1 MVYKR
6 YKYLGVGAISALVS
20 AAATYFVTNNI
31 QTTRKS
37 KNSQESSENLIRND
51 KQNPATSIPAIN
63 KNELTKVK
71 KKKPVVEA
79 KLEPMEIDRT
89 MFPMEFG
96 SAKKR
101 KNNQR
106 KPKPRR
112 NNGRHWTKG
121 DQVQHDS
128 NWDHT
133 QEKEEYDAELS
144 GKSTTEL
151 RDYHRMKF
159 IELVVKLPADYQAK
173 YSVNDFEML
182 RETKINIT
190 RNEKIVDAST
200 FGDSLTFLEK
210 SLGKLA
216 RAHQLLAGL
225 DQAVSPVCE
234 QLDVSFRCDQT
245 PSQVFNS
252 LLEKTHNVSTML
264 QQIHMEIVDD
274 EETDSSMGSNQK
286 PVPEVLCSSKI
297 SPTMNNEKPMTT
309 DEIIQL
315 DDRVTKHYL
324 AYLDYSHQIVT
335 DWHHRK
341 SKMIPGKMLK
351 IRLKEMTMEEQ
362 KEWLK
367 ILPADP
373 SIPIKFWY
381 QRLRLFS
388 KYEEGIKLDREGWFS
403 TTPEL
408 IAKMI
413 ARRMGKGIVL
423 DAMCGA
429 GGNTIQ
435 MALHGAKVIANDL
448 NKERLEMCRHN
459 AKVYGVEDRI
469 TFISRDVFEMM
480 AEMKAEN
487 KHIDAIFLA
496 PPWGG
501 QFYEQTKFDIR
512 MMPVDGIKLFKQAKE
527 FCSNIAMYLPR
538 NVDTNQVKSLSEEG
552 CEIAKNRLYGKV
564 KSVTCYYGGLNM
576 FRKK

>member
-1 MVYKR
+1 V
-6 YKYLGVGAISALVS
+6 
-20 AAATYFVTNNI
+20 ATYFLTNNV
-31 QTTRKS
+31 QTSLKS
-37 KNSQESSENLIRND
+37 KNSQKPPANFTRSDEP
-51 KQNPATSIPAIN
+51 KPATSISVIS
-63 KNELTKVK
+63 KNELIKVK
-71 KKKPVVEA
+71 KTKAAVDA
-79 KLEPMEIDRT
+79 KLEPVEIDRT
-89 MFPMEFG
+89 MFPIEFG
-96 SAKKR
+96 NKKKR

-106 KPKPRR
+106 KPKPRK
-112 NNGRHWTKG
+112 NNGRHLIKG
-121 DQVQHDS
+121 DEVQHDS

-133 QEKEEYDAELS
+133 QKKEEYDAELT

-159 IELVVKLPADYQAK
+159 IELVIKLPPDYQVK
-173 YSVNDFEML
+173 YSVNDFVTL
-182 RETKINIT
+182 GETKTIEKHNA
-190 RNEKIVDAST
+190 KIVDAST
-200 FGDSLTFLEK
+200 FGDSLTFLER

-225 DQAVSPVCE
+225 DEPVSPSCE
-234 QLDVSFRCDQT
+234 RLDVTFRCDQT

-252 LLEKTHNVSTML
+252 LLEKTHNASTML
-264 QQIHMEIVDD
+264 QQIHMEVVDD
-274 EETDSSMGSNQK
+274 EGTDSSLESNRK
-286 PVPEVLCSSKI
+286 STPEVLSLSKN
-297 SPTMNNEKPMTT
+297 SLTTNSEKPMTT
-309 DEIIQL
+309 NEIIQL
-315 DDRVTKHYL
+315 DNTVTRHYL
-324 AYLDYSHQIVT
+324 AYLDYAHQIVT

-341 SKMIPGKMLK
+341 SKMVPGKMLK

-367 ILPADP
+367 ILPPDP

-388 KYEEGIKLDREGWFS
+388 KYEAGIKLDPEGWFS

-413 ARRMGKGIVL
+413 ARRLGKGVVL

-459 AKVYGVEDRI
+459 AKVYGVEDKI
-469 TFISRDVFEMM
+469 TFISGDVFQKM
-480 AEMKAEN
+480 AEMKAEK

-527 FCSNIAMYLPR
+527 LCGNIAMYLPR